1 MKIKPVQ
8 PVFDIQKWRK
18 EFPLLDTHIHLGNC
32 SQSPQSLRV
41 REAVDG
47 YLNHWNSVG
56 MDWDE
61 WMEAIFRS
69 KLEFARLIGA
79 EASDISM
86 HGSVSQVTYAV
97 ASALDYREKRNR
109 VVITEADFPT
119 VVHIWKACRR
129 MGYELVTV
137 PVRDGAIDPDEYERI
152 VNERTLLVCIP
163 AVYYLNGFKQDVS
176 TVAEIVH
183 RYGAKLYVDAYQ
195 SLGTEPLDVRDVP
208 VDLLSSGNLK
218 YLLGVPGSAYLYV
231 RPELVSSLRP
241 MATGWFGQ
249 EDPFAFDITRFQYAD
264 DGRRFDTG
272 TPSVITAY
280 AAQAGMS
287 IVNEVGVENIKGWI
301 DELSRFALNE
311 VERWGMQTLSPKDV
325 RCKGPITAVRVGNSH
340 AVESELKKRNIIAS
354 ARGPVIRLAPHFFST
369 REDIECALE
378 VLDDILKGSHDGPR
392 HRGSA

>member
-1 MKIKPVQ
+1 MKTKPVQ
-8 PVFDIQKWRK
+8 PVFDIRKWRR
-18 EFPLLDTHIHLGNC
+18 EFPLLETHVHLGNC
-32 SQSPQSLRV
+32 SQSPQSHRV
-41 REAVDG
+41 REAVEG

-61 WMEAIFRS
+61 WMEAIYRS

-97 ASALDYREKRNR
+97 ASALDYGGKRNR
-109 VVITEADFPT
+109 VVITDADFPT

-129 MGYELVTV
+129 MGYELDTV
-137 PVRDGAIDPDEYERI
+137 PVRDGAIDMEDYERI
-152 VNERTLLVCIP
+152 VNERTLLACIP
-163 AVYYLNGFKQDVS
+163 AVYYLNGFKQNIS
-176 TVAEIVH
+176 AVAEIVH
-183 RYGAKLYVDAYQ
+183 RKGAKLYVDAYQ
-195 SLGTEPLDVRDVP
+195 SLGTELLDVREVP

-231 RPELVSSLRP
+231 RPELISSMRP

-249 EDPFAFDITRFQYAD
+249 EDPFAFDIARFEYAA

-287 IVNEVGVENIKGWI
+287 IVNEVGIDNIKAWI
-301 DELSRFALNE
+301 DELSRFALDE
-311 VERWGMQTLSPKDV
+311 TARRGMHTVSPKDI
-325 RCKGPITAVRVGNSH
+325 RCKGPITAVRVHDSH
-340 AVESELKKRNIIAS
+340 AVEAELKRRNIIAS

-369 REDIECALE
+369 REDIAGALE
-378 VLDDILKGSHDGPR
+378 VLADIMNGFHDGTSQ
-392 HRGSA
+392 RG